1 MYKNPRGYRIPT
13 SKFCL
18 IGGFLYTGGFTPCLI
33 TIVFHSRTKA
43 LEEETTLGILPQRLR
58 TEIAIHVHLET
69 LKKVTPDRYFIGP
82 AKSSRKGDTEGEER
96 AKEEREMI
104 YNEETILQ
112 GKRMPLSF
120 LTITYYCMYYIQPL
134 YYYTKMLLEC

>member
-1 MYKNPRGYRIPT
+1 MI
-13 SKFCL
+13 
-18 IGGFLYTGGFTPCLI
+18 I
-33 TIVFHSRTKA
+33 IVFHPRTKA

-69 LKKVTPDRYFIGP
+69 LKKVTSDFIGP
-82 AKSSRKGDTEGEER
+82 AKNSRKGDTEGEEG

-104 YNEETILQ
+104 YNEGTILQ

-120 LTITYYCMYYIQPL
+120 LYVL
-134 YYYTKMLLEC
+134 Y